1 MSDPGK
7 AWQDK
12 KVFPDVIVMAVR
24 KAVKNSKGKPNAH
37 AITSG
42 FQLLQDDEVNGNE
55 ELDILRKKAYTVVSA
70 LKIQA
75 NGLLSCL

>member
-1 MSDPGK
+1 
-7 AWQDK
+7 
-12 KVFPDVIVMAVR
+12 MAVR
-24 KAVKNSKGKPNAH
+24 EAVKNSKGKPNAP

-42 FQLLQDDEVNGNE
+42 FQLLQNE
-55 ELDILRKKAYTVVSA
+55 ELDILHKKAYTVVSA

>member
-1 MSDPGK
+1 M
-7 AWQDK
+7 
-12 KVFPDVIVMAVR
+12 
-24 KAVKNSKGKPNAH
+24 
-37 AITSG
+37 
-42 FQLLQDDEVNGNE
+42 FQLLQDDEVDGNE